1 MFPLILVLLDED
13 AKEKILNTQGV
24 NLTNVYKQL
33 FHNEYKLYRGG
44 VKANNIRRNEIRRRK
59 DRKKE
64 NRIRK
69 EKKKE
74 RTKG

>member
-24 NLTNVYKQL
+24 NLTNVYRQL
-33 FHNEYKLYRGG
+33 FHNEYKLYEGG
-44 VKANNIRRNEIRRRK
+44 VKANNIRRSETRGRK
-59 DRKKE
+59 DRKRE

-69 EKKKE
+69 GKKKE
-74 RTKG
+74 KTKG